1 MQFGHLELFVS
12 DVSIAT
18 HFYQKVLGF
27 EITTIQSENLVW
39 LQCSSLE
46 ILLRQGQPPQS
57 SQKYEQAPQG
67 IVLYTKNLAET
78 KALLESRQLEFK
90 GTVDSEKCLTFTD
103 PDGNWFQLVNPHD
116 H

>member
-12 DVSIAT
+12 NMSISK
-18 HFYQKVLGF
+18 HFYQEVLGF
-27 EITTIQSENLVW
+27 EVTDSQSENLVW
-39 LQCSSLE
+39 LQSGPIE
-46 ILLRQGQPPQS
+46 ILLRQGQPAQS

-67 IVLYTKNLAET
+67 IVLYTKNLTET
-78 KALLESRQLEFK
+78 KALLESQQLEFK
-90 GTVDSEKCLTFTD
+90 GTVDSDKCLTFTD

>member
-12 DVSIAT
+12 NVAKSKQ
-18 HFYQKVLGF
+18 FYQEVLGF
-27 EITTIQSENLVW
+27 EITAAQSENLVW
-39 LQCSSLE
+39 LQNGSIE
-46 ILLRQGQPPQS
+46 ILLRQGQPAQL
-57 SQKYEQAPQG
+57 SQKYEHAPSG
-67 IVLYTKNLAET
+67 IVLYTTNLAET

>member
-12 DVSIAT
+12 NMSKSK
-18 HFYQKVLGF
+18 HFYQEVLGF
-27 EITTIQSENLVW
+27 EVTVSQSEKLVW
-39 LQCSSLE
+39 LQSGPLE
-46 ILLRQGQPPQS
+46 ILLRQGQPSQS

-78 KALLESRQLEFK
+78 KALLESRQLEFR